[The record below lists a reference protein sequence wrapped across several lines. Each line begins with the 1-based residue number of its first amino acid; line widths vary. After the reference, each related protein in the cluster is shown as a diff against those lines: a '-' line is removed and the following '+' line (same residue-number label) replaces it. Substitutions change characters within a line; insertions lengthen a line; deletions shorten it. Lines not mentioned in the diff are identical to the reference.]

1 MNDEALQEGTAA
13 ARPPAT
19 VLIADDEE
27 APRTQL
33 SAALAA
39 AWPEARM
46 VAACVNGVDAWD
58 AFLEHEPDVCLLDI
72 RMPGLSGI
80 EVAQR
85 INGRARV
92 VFVTAHADH
101 ALAAFDAGAVDY
113 VLKPVEA
120 ARLAQAL
127 TRAQA
132 GLRHRAAEAS
142 ARPSGA
148 AHEDGLGAPK
158 STHHLSTRAEAA
170 GTGPAPAALQALLAE
185 LAAQI
190 RRPAPLQVIQAGVGK
205 EVRLIRVEDML
216 YFESDARYT
225 RVVWR
230 TPAAPGAPAQ
240 DGEALIRTP
249 LKELLVQLDAQQ
261 FWQVHRSVIVAQRH
275 VEAAVRVDEN
285 NLQLRLRG
293 RGERL
298 PVSRH
303 FQWLFKGQ

>member
-1 MNDEALQEGTAA
+1 MSDDAERDGGPGT
-13 ARPPAT
+13 RPAAT

-27 APRTQL
+27 APRAQL
-33 SAALAA
+33 AAALAR

-58 AFLEHEPDVCLLDI
+58 AFLEHEPEVCLLDI

-85 INGRARV
+85 IGGRARV

-120 ARLAQAL
+120 TRLAQAL
-127 TRAQA
+127 TRVQA
-132 GLRHRAAEAS
+132 GLQ
-142 ARPSGA
+142 ARPA
-148 AHEDGLGAPK
+148 AAP
-158 STHHLSTRAEAA
+158 TDIHHPSARAEAA
-170 GTGPAPAALQALLAE
+170 GAGPSPAALQALLAE

-205 EVRLIRVEDML
+205 EVRLIRVEDVL

-230 TPAAPGAPAQ
+230 SPGAAGASAQ

-249 LKELLVQLDAQQ
+249 LKELLVQLDPQQ

-285 NLQLRLRG
+285 TLQLRLRG
-293 RGERL
+293 RTERL

-303 FQWLFKGQ
+303 FQGLFKGQ

>member
-1 MNDEALQEGTAA
+1 MNEEALQEGMAA

-27 APRTQL
+27 APRAQL
-33 SAALAA
+33 AAALAS

-58 AFLEHEPDVCLLDI
+58 AFLEHEPEVCLLDI

-85 INGRARV
+85 IGARARV

-113 VLKPVEA
+113 VLKPVEP
-120 ARLAQAL
+120 ARLGQAL
-127 TRAQA
+127 ARVQA
-132 GLRHRAAEAS
+132 GLQ
-142 ARPSGA
+142 ARQG
-148 AHEDGLGAPK
+148 
-158 STHHLSTRAEAA
+158 
-170 GTGPAPAALQALLAE
+170 GTSLATAAPAVAGPDSVALQALLDR
-185 LAAQI
+185 LAAQVQ
-190 RRPAPLQVIQAGVGK
+190 RPASLQVIQAGVGK
-205 EVRLIRVEDML
+205 EVRLIRIEDVL

-230 TPAAPGAPAQ
+230 SPGAAGTPSQ

-249 LKELLVQLDAQQ
+249 LKELLVQLDPQQ
-261 FWQVHRSVIVAQRH
+261 FWQVHRSVIVASRH
-275 VEAAVRVDEN
+275 IEAAVRLDEAT
-285 NLQLRLRG
+285 LQLRLRG
-293 RGERL
+293 RTERL

-303 FQWLFKGQ
+303 FQGLFKGQ

>member
-1 MNDEALQEGTAA
+1 MNNDAVRNSGADT
-13 ARPPAT
+13 RPAAT

-33 SAALAA
+33 AAALAA

-85 INGRARV
+85 IGGRARV

-127 TRAQA
+127 TRVQA
-132 GLRHRAAEAS
+132 GLR
-142 ARPSGA
+142 ARPTGASGNPSGST
-148 AHEDGLGAPK
+148 HDGGLGAPTN
-158 STHHLSTRAEAA
+158 THHPSVRAEAA
-170 GTGPAPAALQALLAE
+170 GAGPAPAALQALLTE

-205 EVRLIRVEDML
+205 EVRMIRVEEVL
-216 YFESDARYT
+216 YFESDTRYT

-230 TPAAPGAPAQ
+230 SPGGPGAPAQ
-240 DGEALIRTP
+240 EGEALIRAP

-293 RGERL
+293 RSERL